1 MSRIRDIANLFSAN
15 TSAATDSEVTAAISA
30 HNSSTTTVHG
40 ITDTSAL
47 ATSTSVTSAISTHNT
62 AANGHTGRGT
72 TGNRPASP
80 TIGDLYFDTT
90 LAALIS
96 YTSTGWVKVS
106 QDPAPQ
112 IASISPGTAA
122 TTGTTIT
129 ITGSNFKSGLS
140 VQFIGT
146 NSTSYNS
153 PVATF
158 VGASTATATTPAL
171 SVAYEPYD
179 VKVINSDNQFAILE
193 NCLDAGGTP
202 AWSTSSG
209 TIATITEQTALNV
222 SVSATDPDGTSIVYS
237 SSNLPAWISLN
248 SSTGALTGTSPDIS
262 VDTTYSF
269 DITASDGLNTSSRSF
284 NVISITQVT
293 SGLVYYLDAGKTSS
307 YSGSGSTW
315 TDISGS
321 GKTSTL
327 YNSPAFTSSGSSSYF
342 RFNGSSHY
350 AEGDA
355 SGLISGLSE
364 ATCNIWY
371 RPLSSDNDGMIYDH
385 HNYSSAGTRD
395 NFSIR
400 QMWAGGN
407 TAGYRSDSNGN
418 FASVL
423 FENSNSNLNTWRN
436 YTQVVRSNVM
446 YSYVNGSLVNSVAV
460 AGVIRTTSL
469 LRIGQDAINSN
480 YLTADFAVMQT
491 FNRGLSDAEVLSNF
505 NFFKS
510 RYGY

>member
-1 MSRIRDIANLFSAN
+1 MSRARDLGSAFSSSS
-15 TSAATDSEVTAAISA
+15 TLSSDSEVNAAMSA
-30 HNSSTTTVHG
+30 
-40 ITDTSAL
+40 
-47 ATSTSVTSAISTHNT
+47 HNT
-62 AANGHTGRGT
+62 AANGHHGRGT
-72 TGNRPASP
+72 TANRPASP
-80 TIGDLYFDTT
+80 SIGDLYFDTT
-90 LAALIS
+90 LASLIA
-96 YTSTGWVKVS
+96 YKSTGWEKVS

-112 IASISPGTAA
+112 IASISPTTAA

-129 ITGSNFKSGLS
+129 VTGSNFKTGVA
-140 VQFIGT
+140 VQFIGSDT
-146 NSTSYNS
+146 TVYSS
-153 PVATF
+153 PVVTF
-158 VGASTATATTPAL
+158 VGDATVTATTPTL
-171 SVAYEPYD
+171 SVANEPYD
-179 VKVINSDNQFAILE
+179 VKVINNDNQFAILE
-193 NCLDAGGTP
+193 NALDAGGSPTWNT
-202 AWSTSSG
+202 ASG
-209 TIATITEQTALNV
+209 TVATINEQTALSV

-262 VDTTYSF
+262 SDTTYSF
-269 DITASDGLNTSSRSF
+269 NINASDGVNSSSRSF
-284 NVISITQVT
+284 NVISIAQVT

-327 YNSPAFTSSGSSSYF
+327 YNSPSFTSSGLSSYF

-355 SGLISGLSE
+355 SGLISGLSD

-371 RPLSSDNDGMIYDH
+371 RPLSVDQDGMLYDH
-385 HNYSSAGTRD
+385 HNFPATGTARD

-400 QMWAGGN
+400 QNWGGGA
-407 TAGYRSDSNGN
+407 TAGYTTNSANT
-418 FASVL
+418 FASVN
-423 FENSNSNLNTWRN
+423 FENSHSYLNVWRN
-436 YTQVVRSNVM
+436 YTQVRRGGVM
-446 YSYVNGSLVNSVAV
+446 YAYVNGVQVNSTSIT
-460 AGVIRTTSL
+460 GTIRTTAFIK
-469 LRIGQDAINSN
+469 IGQDAINSN
-480 YLTADFAVMQT
+480 FLNADFAVMQT

>member
-1 MSRIRDIANLFSAN
+1 MSRARDLGSAFSSSANLS
-15 TSAATDSEVTAAISA
+15 SDSEVNAA
-30 HNSSTTTVHG
+30 V
-40 ITDTSAL
+40 
-47 ATSTSVTSAISTHNT
+47 STHPT
-62 AANGHTGRGT
+62 AANGHIGRGT

-80 TIGDLYFDTT
+80 TIGDTYFDTT
-90 LAALIS
+90 LGVLIS
-96 YTSTGWVKVS
+96 YASAGWVKVS

-112 IASISPGTAA
+112 IASISPSTAA

-129 ITGSNFKSGLS
+129 ITGANFKSGLS

-146 NSTSYNS
+146 NGTSYNS
-153 PVATF
+153 TVATF
-158 VGASTATATTPAL
+158 VGATTATATTPAL

-179 VKVINSDNQFAILE
+179 VKVINSDNQLAILE

-209 TIATITEQTALNV
+209 TIATIGEQTALNV

-237 SSNLPAWISLN
+237 SSNLPAWVSLN

-284 NVISITQVT
+284 NVISTSQVT

-327 YNSPAFTSSGSSSYF
+327 YNSPSFTSSGSSSYF

-350 AEGDA
+350 AEGDV
-355 SGLISGLSE
+355 SGLISGLSNV
-364 ATCNIWY
+364 TCNIWY
-371 RPLSSDNDGMIYDH
+371 RPLSTDNDGMIYDH
-385 HNYSSAGTRD
+385 HTSQRD

-418 FASVL
+418 FTSVL
-423 FENSNSNLNTWRN
+423 FENSNNNLNTWRN

-469 LRIGQDAINSN
+469 LRIGQDAINTN
-480 YLTADFAVMQT
+480 YLNADFAVMQT
-491 FNRGLSDAEVLSNF
+491 FNRGLSDAEVLANF
-505 NFFKS
+505 NFFKG